1 MSHKGSCH
9 CGAVAYQAEF
19 ETSSLIECNCS
30 ICTTR
35 GHLLVPVPAPKFQLL
50 TDPTVL
56 SGYSYGKKVIT
67 HYFCP
72 TCGIGVYS
80 SSGDPTRS
88 IMLNARTLEQFWEL
102 STHWERKT
110 YNGKDRHPEFNPK
123 HQNQ

>member
-1 MSHKGSCH
+1 MK
-9 CGAVAYQAEF
+9 
-19 ETSSLIECNCS
+19 
-30 ICTTR
+30 R
-35 GHLLVPVPAPKFQLL
+35 R
-50 TDPTVL
+50 
-56 SGYSYGKKVIT
+56 
-67 HYFCP
+67 YFCP